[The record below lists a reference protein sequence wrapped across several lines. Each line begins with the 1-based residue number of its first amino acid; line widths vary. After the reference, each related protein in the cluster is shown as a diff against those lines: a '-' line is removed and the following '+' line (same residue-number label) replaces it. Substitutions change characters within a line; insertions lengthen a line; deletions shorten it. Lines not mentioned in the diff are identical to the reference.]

1 MSSSLDRMELER
13 NAFQQINLLVLPV
26 FHYNRMSRKK
36 DSRLVLDQFGKLL
49 RSKLEERRGLL
60 VPGAADALSARV
72 IASLGFEAIYITG
85 AGVTNAMLGVPDLG
99 FISLPELAKHTSA
112 IRESVEL
119 PIIVDADTGFG
130 NPLNVRYTVRVLER
144 AGANAIQI
152 EDQVFPK
159 RCGHFTGKQVIAAE
173 EMVAKIRAAVDARR
187 SEDFL
192 IVARTDARAEHGFQA
207 AIDRAAQWIEAG
219 ADMTF
224 VEAPEG
230 IEEVR
235 RIPALLRVPQV
246 INMVPGGKTPIVEA
260 AELAS
265 MGFSM
270 VLYANAALQG
280 AIVGMQ
286 AALSELKARGFLE
299 ESSGK
304 IASFAERQRLVQKP
318 LFDQLERKYSTK

>member
-1 MSSSLDRMELER
+1 MS
-13 NAFQQINLLVLPV
+13 
-26 FHYNRMSRKK
+26 HKK
-36 DSRLVLDQFGKLL
+36 DSRLVLDQLGKIL

-85 AGVTNAMLGVPDLG
+85 AGVTNALLGMPDLG
-99 FISLPELAKHTSA
+99 FISLPELAQQTTA
-112 IRESVEL
+112 IRDAVEL

-130 NPLNVRYTVRVLER
+130 NPLNVRHTVQALER

-159 RCGHFTGKQVIAAE
+159 RCGHFSGKQVIAAE
-173 EMVAKIRAAVDARR
+173 EMMAKVRAATDARR
-187 SEDFL
+187 SQDFL
-192 IVARTDARAEHGFQA
+192 IIARTDARAEHGFQA
-207 AIDRAAQWIEAG
+207 AIDRAAKWIDAG
-219 ADMTF
+219 ADVTF
-224 VEAPEG
+224 VEAPESL
-230 IEEVR
+230 EEVK

-246 INMVPGGKTPIVEA
+246 INMVPGGKTPIVDA
-260 AELAS
+260 SALAS
-265 MGFSM
+265 MGFAA

-280 AIVGMQ
+280 AIAGMQ
-286 AALSELKARGFLE
+286 AALSELKARGFLD

-318 LFDQLERKYSTK
+318 LFDELERKYSTK